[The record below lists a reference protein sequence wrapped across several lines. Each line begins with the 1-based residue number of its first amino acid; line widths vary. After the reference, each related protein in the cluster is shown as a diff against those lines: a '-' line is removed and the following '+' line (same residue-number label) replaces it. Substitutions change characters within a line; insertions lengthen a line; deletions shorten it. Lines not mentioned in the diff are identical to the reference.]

1 MCLTFIVP
9 IRNSVLINLACT
21 VLAYDYYRFHYGPC
35 IFWSLDFLFNIESRK
50 MRNGSFFVFK
60 FFAKNEKQEFG
71 LICSFSFRG
80 RKMNKQLEYS
90 ISTRG
95 RELNSPFCWLVRQ
108 KKRSNH
114 AVISPS
120 AVPRS
125 RILVLCCSSSCTDS

>member
-1 MCLTFIVP
+1 MKWTNVFTSKEDQKKIK
-9 IRNSVLINLACT
+9 INKKMNKEMYIT
-21 VLAYDYYRFHYGPC
+21 GPC
-35 IFWSLDFLFNIESRK
+35 IFWSFDFLFNFVSRK
-50 MRNGSFFVFK
+50 MKNSSFFVFL

-71 LICSFSFRG
+71 LIFSFSFRV

-120 AVPRS
+120 AVPRG

>member
-1 MCLTFIVP
+1 M
-9 IRNSVLINLACT
+9 
-21 VLAYDYYRFHYGPC
+21 GPC

-95 RELNSPFCWLVRQ
+95 WELNAPFC
-108 KKRSNH
+108 
-114 AVISPS
+114 
-120 AVPRS
+120 
-125 RILVLCCSSSCTDS
+125 